1 MAVFTPVSPEEAQEI
16 LQDYD
21 LGEFVSMQGI
31 TAGIE
36 NTNYF
41 LITSKGEYV
50 LTIFEVLTKE
60 QIPFYLDLMY
70 GLGVKKQ
77 AVPMPQKR
85 NDGTI
90 WGLFGDKPMCIVVR
104 LNGGWEA
111 HPSAKHCEIVAR
123 AQARQHIAAYDLPL
137 NQPNLRGL
145 SWWQE
150 TYPKIKPFLN
160 EELQNL
166 YEKSLAEQVEVQNDY
181 AWRQMPGGPCH
192 CDLFRDNV
200 LFDGTYEHPSLG
212 GVIDF
217 YFAGVDRWLFDVAVA
232 VNDWCIDRESG
243 ELIPELVEAWLN
255 SYHKGRP
262 FTDAER
268 ELWPVAL
275 RAAALRFWT
284 SRLYDYYL
292 PRPAQSLKPHDPTHF
307 ERILKARTYGD
318 IPPLPAR

>member
-1 MAVFTPVSPEEAQEI
+1 MAVFTPVSPEEAQVI

-41 LITSKGEYV
+41 LTTTEGEYV
-50 LTIFEVLTKE
+50 LTIFEVLTTE

-70 GLGVKKQ
+70 GLGIKKQ

-90 WGLFGDKPMCIVVR
+90 WGVFDGKPISIVLR

-111 HPSAKHCEIVAR
+111 HPGAKHCEIVAR

-137 NQPNLRGL
+137 TQPNLRGL
-145 SWWQE
+145 GWWQE
-150 TYPKIKPFLN
+150 TYPHIKPFLN
-160 EELQNL
+160 DELQAL
-166 YEKSLAEQVEVQNDY
+166 YEQSLEEQIKVQNDY
-181 AWRQMPGGPCH
+181 AWRLMPGGPCH

-200 LFDGTYEHPSLG
+200 LFDGTYEDPSLG
-212 GVIDF
+212 GIIDF

-232 VNDWCIDRESG
+232 VNDWCIDRDSG
-243 ELIPELVEAWLN
+243 ELVPELVEAWLN

-284 SRLYDYYL
+284 SRLYDFYL

-307 ERILKARTYGD
+307 ERILKSRTYGD
-318 IPPLPAR
+318 IPPLPQR

>member
-1 MAVFTPVSPEEAQEI
+1 MAVFTPVSPEQAQVI

-41 LITSKGEYV
+41 LTTTKGEYV
-50 LTIFEVLTKE
+50 LTIFEVLTPE

-70 GLGVKKQ
+70 GLGTKKQ
-77 AVPMPQKR
+77 AVPMPQVR

-90 WGLFGDKPMCIVVR
+90 WGLFDEKPVSIVLR

-111 HPSAKHCEIVAR
+111 HPSVRHCEIVAA

-145 SWWQE
+145 SWWQT
-150 TYPKIKPFLN
+150 TYPEIKPFLN
-160 EELQNL
+160 EELQAL
-166 YEKSLAEQVEVQNDY
+166 YESSLDEQIAVQNDY
-181 AWRQMPGGPCH
+181 AWRFMPGGPCH

-200 LFDGTYEHPSLG
+200 LFDGTYEHPTLG

-232 VNDWCIDRESG
+232 VNDWCIDRDSG
-243 ELIPELVEAWLN
+243 ELIPELVDAWLS
-255 SYHKGRP
+255 SYHKVRT

-268 ELWPVAL
+268 ELWPTAL

-284 SRLYDYYL
+284 SRLYDFHM

-307 ERILKARTYGD
+307 ERILKSRTYGT
-318 IPPLPAR
+318 IPPLPTR

>member
-1 MAVFTPVSPEEAQEI
+1 
-16 LQDYD
+16 L
-21 LGEFVSMQGI
+21 
-31 TAGIE
+31 TA
-36 NTNYF
+36 
-41 LITSKGEYV
+41 
-50 LTIFEVLTKE
+50 E

-70 GLGVKKQ
+70 GLGMKKQ

-85 NDGTI
+85 KDGTI
-90 WGLFGDKPMCIVVR
+90 WGLFNDKPMCIVVR

-123 AQARQHIAAYDLPL
+123 AQARQHIAAHDLPL

-150 TYPKIKPFLN
+150 TYPAIKPYLN
-160 EELQNL
+160 EELQAL
-166 YEKSLAEQVEVQNDY
+166 YEQSLQEQIEVQSDY
-181 AWRQMPGGPCH
+181 AWRFMPGGPCH

-200 LFDGTYEHPSLG
+200 LFDGTHEHPSLG

-232 VNDWCIDRESG
+232 VNDWCIDRDSG
-243 ELIPELVEAWLN
+243 ELIPELVEAWLS

-284 SRLYDYYL
+284 SRLYDFYL

-307 ERILKARTYGD
+307 ERILKSRTYGD

>member
-1 MAVFTPVSPEEAQEI
+1 MAVFTPVSPEEAQVI

-41 LITSKGEYV
+41 LTTTKGEYV
-50 LTIFEVLTKE
+50 LTIFEVLTTE

-70 GLGVKKQ
+70 GLGLKKQ

-85 NDGTI
+85 NDGSI
-90 WGLFGDKPMCIVVR
+90 WGVFDGKPVSIVLR

-145 SWWQE
+145 SWWQA
-150 TYPKIKPFLN
+150 TYPQIKPFLT
-160 EELQNL
+160 EELQAL
-166 YEKSLAEQVEVQNDY
+166 YEGSLEEQISVQNDF
-181 AWRQMPGGPCH
+181 AWRFMPGGPCH

-232 VNDWCIDRESG
+232 VNDWCIDRDSG
-243 ELIPELVEAWLN
+243 ELIPELVDAWLS
-255 SYHKGRP
+255 SYHQGRP

-284 SRLYDYYL
+284 SRLFDFHL
-292 PRPAQSLKPHDPTHF
+292 TRPAQSLKPQAPTHF
-307 ERILKARTYGD
+307 ERILKSRTYGD
-318 IPPLPAR
+318 IPPLPQR